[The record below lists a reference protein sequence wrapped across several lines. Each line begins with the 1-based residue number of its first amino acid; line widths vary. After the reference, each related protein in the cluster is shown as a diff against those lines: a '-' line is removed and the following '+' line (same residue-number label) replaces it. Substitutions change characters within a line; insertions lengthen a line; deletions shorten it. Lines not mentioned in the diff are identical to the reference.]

1 MFWINIKG
9 KFATDNPD
17 LFLHN
22 LKMLLSQTKTIFT
35 GEITQQQIIDIPCEA
50 IKIEPEKS
58 EQMEVV
64 KETELNETED
74 TSVNEE
80 VTEPLLQETEK

>member
-1 MFWINIKG
+1 MYWVNVKG

-17 LFLHN
+17 LFLQN
-22 LKMLLSQTKTIFT
+22 LKMLLQQTRTVFS

-58 EQMEVV
+58 EQTEVV
-64 KETELNETED
+64 KADELSEKTD
-74 TSVNEE
+74 ISVNEE
-80 VTEPLLQETEK
+80 VTEQSSQETES